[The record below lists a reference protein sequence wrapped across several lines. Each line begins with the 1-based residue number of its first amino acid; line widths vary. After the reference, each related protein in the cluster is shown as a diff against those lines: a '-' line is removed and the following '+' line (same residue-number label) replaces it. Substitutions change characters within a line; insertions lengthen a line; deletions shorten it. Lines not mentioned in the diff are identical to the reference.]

1 MSGTTV
7 STGGASVLSG
17 RLFISFMM
25 SCLMSGKV
33 RGRSEPVAIVI
44 ERVWVYAVDP
54 EYTRAG

>member
-1 MSGTTV
+1 
-7 STGGASVLSG
+7 
-17 RLFISFMM
+17 M